1 MMAPSESRLDHKAAR
16 PHVAALMRGLSLE
29 ATLPAPSELDELGSV
44 LSPSTPIYLSAP
56 PGHAPSRLLQ
66 AAKQVRQAGFEPVP
80 HIAARNFPDRAALS
94 DFIAGVCGEAGTRR
108 ALVIAGDVDRPA
120 GPFTGANDVIESD
133 LLQRHG
139 IRDVGISGY
148 PDGHPK
154 LSEGIL
160 GRAMR
165 AKLVSA
171 EERGLKTHIV
181 SQFCFDAERIVA
193 WLRSLRASGIHVPV
207 QVGIAGPT
215 SMKGLARYA
224 LRCGVR
230 TSFKAMFTGKATQ
243 LLGDVA
249 PDDIIDRLGAADD
262 ASNWE
267 DVSVHL
273 YSFGGLLR
281 TARWVSDLPGRQGN

>member
-1 MMAPSESRLDHKAAR
+1 MMAPSESRLDHSAAR
-16 PHVAALMRGLSLE
+16 SHVLALIRGFSLE

-44 LSPSTPIYLSAP
+44 LPPSTPIYLSAP

-80 HIAARNFPDRAALS
+80 HIAARNYPDRAALS
-94 DFIAGVCGEAGTRR
+94 DFIAGICGEAGTRR
-108 ALVIAGDVDRPA
+108 VLVIAGDVDRPA
-120 GPFTGANDVIESD
+120 GPFAGANDVIESD

-160 GRAMR
+160 GRAMK

-171 EERGLKTHIV
+171 EERGLKPHIV
-181 SQFCFDAERIVA
+181 SQFCFDADRIVA
-193 WLRSLRASGIHVPV
+193 WLRSLRASGVRVPV

-215 SMKGLARYA
+215 SVKGLARYA

-243 LLGDVA
+243 LLGDA
-249 PDDIIDRLGAADD
+249 TPDDIIERLGAADD
-262 ASNWE
+262 ASIRE

-281 TARWVSDLPGRQGN
+281 TARWASEIR

>member
-1 MMAPSESRLDHKAAR
+1 MMTRLESGLNRKAAR
-16 PHVAALMRGLSLE
+16 PHVAALLRGFSLE
-29 ATLPAPSELDELGSV
+29 ATLPAQAELDELGSV
-44 LSPSTPIYLSAP
+44 LPPSAPIYLSAP

-80 HIAARNFPDRAALS
+80 HVAARNYRDRDTLS
-94 DFIAGVCGEAGTRR
+94 DFIAGLCGEAGTRR
-108 ALVIAGDVDRPA
+108 VLVIAGDVDRPA
-120 GPFTGANDVIESD
+120 GPFIGANDVIESD

-160 GRAMR
+160 DRAMR

-171 EERGLKTHIV
+171 GERGLKLHIV
-181 SQFCFDAERIVA
+181 SQFCFDADRIVA
-193 WLRSLRASGIHVPV
+193 WLRSLRASGIRVPV
-207 QVGIAGPT
+207 QVGIAGPA
-215 SMKGLARYA
+215 SIKGLARYA

-249 PDDIIDRLGAADD
+249 PDDIIERLGTTND
-262 ASNWE
+262 ASVLE

-281 TARWVSDLPGRQGN
+281 TARWVNEIR